1 MLYDDMKLF
10 YEATNIPIYYFEN
23 QTLTLRKDSDLQNFN
38 LPMLLFAGLM
48 KPADQVQQPLP
59 LLKPQESAASQGKR
73 NIAASSPDRLPPA
86 WYSFTPEH
94 LYFAGMQLPSPPD
107 APKDLCRT
115 LFIGP
120 LLLTECSLK
129 QAENILPEDR
139 QEAEPDP
146 GYPPVF

>member
-59 LLKPQESAASQGKR
+59 PHWG
-73 NIAASSPDRLPPA
+73 
-86 WYSFTPEH
+86 
-94 LYFAGMQLPSPPD
+94 
-107 APKDLCRT
+107 
-115 LFIGP
+115 
-120 LLLTECSLK
+120 
-129 QAENILPEDR
+129 
-139 QEAEPDP
+139 
-146 GYPPVF
+146 